1 MEPVFLNAEQYVSEG
16 YQYDPYSTY
25 GNSMCYSNDPVQY
38 SAAQPYTQ
46 PGYSNQYQN
55 LTGVDLNQLLYSE
68 DSSQDAVILLATDQQ
83 SGSYE
88 SVSSGVFDASDV
100 GNTVK
105 SFRTESELLDYF
117 STLGDLKDIQI
128 LPITSEMSNT
138 EKYTDETKTEVIGNK
153 QTEPVLPVQP
163 AKRKRTTALKSGRR
177 PRTVYENSSFV
188 CEPCDRTFGRRSGLI
203 QHNNVHHSG
212 PRAHRCQECG
222 KRFHTPV
229 DLQRH
234 IERHVTQHKPHKC
247 VHCPRQFN
255 YHQDLERHIAVRHG
269 GVTKYECRHCGK
281 RFARRDHLLS
291 HEASHVKKEAREA
304 RRNRFQELVEQL
316 QLGSE

>member
-1 MEPVFLNAEQYVSEG
+1 MNYS
-16 YQYDPYSTY
+16 YDH
-25 GNSMCYSNDPVQY
+25 VQY
-38 SAAQPYTQ
+38 SAAQPYAQ
-46 PGYSNQYQN
+46 RGYSNQYQN
-55 LTGVDLNQLLYSE
+55 LTGVDINQLLYSE

-88 SVSSGVFDASDV
+88 SISSGVFDTSDAS
-100 GNTVK
+100 NTVM

-117 STLGDLKDIQI
+117 STLGDLKDIEI
-128 LPITSEMSNT
+128 LPITSEMKNSENC
-138 EKYTDETKTEVIGNK
+138 TDETKTEVIENK
-153 QTEPVLPVQP
+153 EPAPVLPVQP
-163 AKRKRTTALKSGRR
+163 AKRKRSTALKSGRR

-222 KRFHTPV
+222 KRFHTPA

-247 VHCPRQFN
+247 AHCPRQFN

-269 GVTKYECRHCGK
+269 GVAKYECRHCGK
-281 RFARRDHLLS
+281 RIARRDHMLS